1 MATRSGQLGALGEQW
16 AQAEYIHQG
25 FTVIATHVFNPFG
38 KQMGEIDFIATRG
51 EVIVFVEVKTRS
63 VASSRFGTGFEA
75 VTPSKQAKLLKTM
88 QWFLQSRPEYRRF
101 RPQIDVCVVT
111 GSLLDT
117 APKSVTILA
126 NAVTGSTR

>member
-1 MATRSGQLGALGEQW
+1 MATRAGQLGQLGEQW
-16 AQAEYIHQG
+16 AQAEYVARG
-25 FTVIATHVFNPFG
+25 FTVIAQHVFNPFG
-38 KQMGEIDFIATRG
+38 KQMGEIDFVATRG

-75 VTPSKQAKLLKTM
+75 VTAAKQAKLIKTM
-88 QWFLQSRPEYRRF
+88 HWFLQHHPEYRRF
-101 RPQIDVCVVT
+101 RPQIDVCVVV
-111 GSLLDT
+111 GSLLDM